1 MYVGKAVVINKTGLH
16 ARPAYEFVNMAKKFK
31 SDIMVRR
38 LDGEEEGVDA
48 KSIMFLLSL
57 GGCQGDKIEIAAEGC
72 DEKEA
77 VEALVN
83 LIASGFGEL
92 EQ

>member
-1 MYVGKAVVINKTGLH
+1 MYAEKTVVINKTGLH

-31 SDIMVRR
+31 SNIIVRR
-38 LDGEEEGVDA
+38 LDDEDTKADA

-57 GGCQGDKIEIAAEGC
+57 GVCQGDKIEIAAEGC

-83 LIASGFGEL
+83 LIAGGFGEL
-92 EQ
+92 E